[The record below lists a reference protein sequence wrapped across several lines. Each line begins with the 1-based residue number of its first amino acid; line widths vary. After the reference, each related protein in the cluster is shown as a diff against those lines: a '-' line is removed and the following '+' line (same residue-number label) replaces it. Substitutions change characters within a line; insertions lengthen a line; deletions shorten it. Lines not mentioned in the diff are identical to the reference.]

1 MNKQAFLIMYH
12 NDYYILE
19 RLLKQIDSKNFD
31 IYLHVDKKVKNFDF
45 EYTKK
50 ILKKSKIYFVKRINV
65 KWSAYSQ
72 IKCELILLNE
82 ATKKHYSYYHLISGV
97 DLLLKSSDDIYQFF
111 KKNKGKEFV
120 AYQNIDSVTEDQKDR
135 IKYYHIFNGNRRH
148 KNKIIRELSI
158 KIYYKLLSIQKKLKI
173 NRLKN
178 NQLEIRK
185 GANWFCITDDLANY
199 LLTKR
204 EEIAK
209 TYKFTNCADE
219 IFLQTITYNSKFKNK
234 IYNEYSDEHQN
245 IKRYIDWNRGQPYV
259 FSINDYE
266 ELINSECFFAR
277 KFSSQKDKD
286 IIDKIY
292 TTLKGKN
299 ND

>member
-97 DLLLKSSDDIYQFF
+97 DLLLKNSDDIYQFF

-120 AYQNIDSVTEDQKDR
+120 AYQNIDNVTEDQKDR
-135 IKYYHIFNGNRRH
+135 IKYYHIFNGNS
-148 KNKIIRELSI
+148 L
-158 KIYYKLLSIQKKLKI
+158 
-173 NRLKN
+173 
-178 NQLEIRK
+178 
-185 GANWFCITDDLANY
+185 
-199 LLTKR
+199 
-204 EEIAK
+204 
-209 TYKFTNCADE
+209 
-219 IFLQTITYNSKFKNK
+219 
-234 IYNEYSDEHQN
+234 
-245 IKRYIDWNRGQPYV
+245 
-259 FSINDYE
+259 
-266 ELINSECFFAR
+266 
-277 KFSSQKDKD
+277 
-286 IIDKIY
+286 
-292 TTLKGKN
+292 
-299 ND
+299 